1 MNHILA
7 LDQGTTSSRS
17 IIYNER
23 LEVVASAQKEFTQ
36 HFPRPGWVEHDAE
49 EIWESVLS
57 TAREAI
63 AKAGIKPDEI
73 AAVGI
78 TNQRE
83 TVVVWDRKTGKPVHR
98 AIVWQDRR
106 TGEAM
111 NAMRQAGK
119 ETLVQQRTGLLLD
132 PYFSASKFRWI
143 LQEVPDGQARAAG
156 GELAVGTIDSWLI
169 FKLTGGASHVTD
181 VSNASRTMLMNIHNG
196 GWDPELMALFGIPA
210 AVLPRIGPSSGDL
223 GTVDPALFGAPIP
236 VRSAVGDQQSALFG
250 QLCTKPGQ
258 VKCTYGTGCF
268 LLVFTGADA
277 VASANRLLTTVAWK
291 IGDGPLQYALE
302 GSVFM
307 GGAAIQWLRD
317 GLGIIKSAPEVNAL
331 ANSVPDSGGVYLV
344 PAFTGLGA
352 PYWDADARGSIL
364 GMTRGTTSAHI
375 ARATLEG
382 IAFQVADLVTAMQKD
397 SGKKITTLRV
407 DGGACASD
415 LLMQIESD
423 TLGCTVERPVNIEST
438 ALGAAM
444 LAGLAAGIWRDVAA
458 LSKIRSVDRKF
469 EPGITHQTRRARTK
483 IWKKA
488 VKRAMNWETHP

>member
-1 MNHILA
+1 MKHILA

-17 IIYNER
+17 IIYNEQ

-111 NAMRQAGK
+111 NALRQAGK

-132 PYFSASKFRWI
+132 PYFSASKMSWI
-143 LQEVPDGQARAAG
+143 LQEIPDGQARAAARD
-156 GELAVGTIDSWLI
+156 LAVGTIDSWLI

-181 VSNASRTMLMNIHNG
+181 VSNASRTMLMNIHSG

-210 AVLPRIGPSSGDL
+210 AVLPRIGSSSGDL

-277 VASANRLLTTVAWK
+277 VASVNRLLTTVAWK

-331 ANSVPDSGGVYLV
+331 AYSVPDSGGVYLV

-352 PYWDADARGSIL
+352 PYWDADARGTIL

-375 ARATLEG
+375 ARATLDG
-382 IAFQVADLVTAMQKD
+382 ISFQVADLVTAMQKD

-444 LAGLAAGIWRDVAA
+444 LAGLGAGIWPDVET
-458 LSKIRSVDRKF
+458 LSKIRSVDRCFQPK
-469 EPGITHQTRRARTK
+469 TTAQTRRARMK
-483 IWKKA
+483 VWKKA
-488 VKRAMNWETHP
+488 VKRASNWENQS